1 MNKPTLE
8 ERLQQLEDKEA
19 IRDLMARYS
28 FAINKGWNGKQ
39 VHVDAMPSIFAEDA
53 RWESAA
59 MKMKAEGL
67 EEIMTTLVSATE
79 HTDFSM
85 HSFTNPVIDVEGDK
99 ATGNWLL
106 WIGSRRN
113 GGTPNEV
120 FMSEDVTYVRT
131 SEGWRIKMV
140 DIRFGMMLLPS

>member
-39 VHVDAMPSIFAEDA
+39 VHVDA
-53 RWESAA
+53 
-59 MKMKAEGL
+59 
-67 EEIMTTLVSATE
+67 
-79 HTDFSM
+79 TDFSM
-85 HSFTNPVIDVEGDK
+85 HSFTNPVIDIEGDK

-106 WIGSRRN
+106 WIGSSRN